1 MSNATTPH
9 QSDEHTPFSVAFAN
23 NNLDSA
29 PPVMMVKKKGYN
41 KSPSR
46 AAAVAITAILGITTS
61 AFTFRQRYLSNNSAL
76 LMDKDVSVEL
86 AESVDL
92 GVGPIGPNQCVV
104 ATGTFN
110 HKISKQKGGAG
121 CNDGLTLFSGTG
133 CTDGLHPFQT
143 CYQYANDAKYCWTT
157 SVYNCDCNIACVPV
171 DSKPGGWHFVPW
183 YYVNPHQTC
192 GEPCTE
198 FEMFYSADSEQNP
211 V

>member
-23 NNLDSA
+23 NNLDSS

-76 LMDKDVSVEL
+76 LMDKDVSVE
-86 AESVDL
+86 SVDL
-92 GVGPIGPNQCVV
+92 WVGNYQCVV

-110 HKISKQKGGAG
+110 HKISKQNGGDFG
-121 CNDGLTLFSGTG
+121 SY
-133 CTDGLHPFQT
+133 PFQT

-157 SVYNCDCNIACVPV
+157 SVDIGICQIACFPV

-183 YYVNPHQTC
+183 EYVNPHLTC

-198 FEMFYSADSEQNP
+198 LESLC
-211 V
+211 

>member
-76 LMDKDVSVEL
+76 LMDKDVSVE
-86 AESVDL
+86 SVDL
-92 GVGPIGPNQCVV
+92 WVGNYQCVV

-110 HKISKQKGGAG
+110 HKISKQNGDVGY
-121 CNDGLTLFSGTG
+121 CYEDPMPLN
-133 CTDGLHPFQT
+133 PFQT

-198 FEMFYSADSEQNP
+198 FESVLY
-211 V
+211 

>member
-61 AFTFRQRYLSNNSAL
+61 AFTFRQRYLSNSAL

-92 GVGPIGPNQCVV
+92 WVDPNQCVV

-133 CTDGLHPFQT
+133 CTDGLIPFQT

-157 SVYNCDCNIACVPV
+157 SVQIGIYQTACFPV

-183 YYVNPHQTC
+183 EYVNPHLTC

-198 FEMFYSADSEQNP
+198 LESLC
-211 V
+211 

>member
-9 QSDEHTPFSVAFAN
+9 QQSDEHTPFSVAFAN

-29 PPVMMVKKKGYN
+29 PPVMMAKKKGYN
-41 KSPSR
+41 KSLSR
-46 AAAVAITAILGITTS
+46 AAAVAITGILGITTS
-61 AFTFRQRYLSNNSAL
+61 AFTFRQRYLSNSAL

-92 GVGPIGPNQCVV
+92 WVDPNQCVV

-110 HKISKQKGGAG
+110 HKISKQNGALG
-121 CNDGLTLFSGTG
+121 CYDNPMPLN
-133 CTDGLHPFQT
+133 PFQT
-143 CYQYANDAKYCWTT
+143 CYQYANDAKYCWTA
-157 SVYNCDCNIACVPV
+157 SVYNFGCNSACVPV
-171 DSKPGGWHFVPW
+171 DSKTGGWHFVPW

-198 FEMFYSADSEQNP
+198 FEIVSYVGNLNW
-211 V
+211 